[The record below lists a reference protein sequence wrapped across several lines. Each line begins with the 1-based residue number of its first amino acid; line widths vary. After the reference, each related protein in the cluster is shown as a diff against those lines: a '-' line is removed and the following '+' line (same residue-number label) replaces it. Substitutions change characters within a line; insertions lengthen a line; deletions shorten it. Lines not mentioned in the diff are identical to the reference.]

1 MGDVLY
7 TGTPEKCRE
16 LMGQLKSGELT
27 EGDVKQLYAK
37 AQETAQ
43 TTGQDKDTFSIYQIK
58 GGDETRD
65 FRFEPYDRL
74 QAAGNVVDKANYELV
89 YSAPLAPETSLEDI
103 YTRFNIDHPKD
114 FKGHSLSVSDVVVL
128 HQNGQDTAH
137 YVDSVGFRQV
147 PEFLQEQKQ
156 LTPDE
161 LTTGETI
168 QTPRGTFHVT
178 AMSREQIEAAGYGF
192 HHQSDDGKY
201 LIMGNGTRAFAVA
214 AEQPEKANPFNRPAF
229 QRMIADIEAGKIGCV
244 ITKDLSRLGR
254 NYIEAGSYI
263 EIFFPKHNVG
273 CKVCSSH
280 KIEARDLYNLVLKD
294 IQELAAQ
301 AMKDADAFYQHLS
314 SRMER
319 RYLVDA
325 SQTEKE
331 RKRLEARNQE
341 IDVMFLSL
349 YTDKAKGILT
359 EQRFMKL
366 TAALEQEQ
374 ESNQKRLHDLAMMQS
389 RADAQESEVRTF
401 IKEIRRYA
409 TIEEL
414 DEAVLNRLISKILI
428 GEVKKVDGQ
437 KVQEVRIVYNFVG
450 EIPEIAA

>member
-1 MGDVLY
+1 MRSIHASNVQTRPNANRIQALTSSKPVDCPTTSRI
-7 TGTPEKCRE
+7 TGITRNTALCWDSSTLCAFADLRTIRVTAIREMDGARSSRITSQLMLGINTIPIRIPASNSSTTIIVQKDILRNPFYKGAHLVFRTHQKGIRSNTYDIIPRDQWEVIEGCHEAIVTPEEWEQVQELIDRRPTIQGNSCPFYNLFHGLVYCATCGKSMQVRYEKVGRTGKNRFTGEMRE
-16 LMGQLKSGELT
+16 P
-27 EGDVKQLYAK
+27 
-37 AQETAQ
+37 
-43 TTGQDKDTFSIYQIK
+43 I
-58 GGDETRD
+58 
-65 FRFEPYDRL
+65 
-74 QAAGNVVDKANYELV
+74 DKAY
-89 YSAPLAPETSLEDI
+89 YI
-103 YTRFNIDHPKD
+103 C
-114 FKGHSLSVSDVVVL
+114 
-128 HQNGQDTAH
+128 
-137 YVDSVGFRQV
+137 
-147 PEFLQEQKQ
+147 
-156 LTPDE
+156 
-161 LTTGETI
+161 
-168 QTPRGTFHVT
+168 QT
-178 AMSREQIEAAGYGF
+178 Y
-192 HHQSDDGKY
+192 
-201 LIMGNGTRAFAVA
+201 
-214 AEQPEKANPFNRPAF
+214 NR
-229 QRMIADIEAGKIGCV
+229 M
-244 ITKDLSRLGR
+244 
-254 NYIEAGSYI
+254 
-263 EIFFPKHNVG
+263 G

-301 AMKDADAFYQHLS
+301 AMKDADAFYQRLS
-314 SRMER
+314 RRMER

-331 RKRLEARNQE
+331 RQRLEARNQE
-341 IDVMFLSL
+341 IDGMFLSL

-359 EQRFMKL
+359 EQRFVKL

-414 DEAVLNRLISKILI
+414 DEAVLNRLISRILI